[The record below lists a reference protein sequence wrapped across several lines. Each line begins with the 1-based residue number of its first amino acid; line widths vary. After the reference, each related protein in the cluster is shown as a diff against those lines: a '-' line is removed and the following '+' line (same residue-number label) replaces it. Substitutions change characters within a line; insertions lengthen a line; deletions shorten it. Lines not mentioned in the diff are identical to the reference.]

1 MPSLS
6 VQSCVVHTCAI
17 THVTQV
23 ARLLPPGDDMHP
35 LCCQWTWPCY
45 SRCYGHQ
52 RKVAEAASRGT
63 VDLWSSTACKW
74 QNIYVLVLIIYIQF
88 IILQNYFLAALQ
100 MCHVILSI
108 HNSYRTY
115 RCKLSSMED
124 VFESQAASNEPF
136 LKHIATAS
144 AWDHTPLCM

>member
-1 MPSLS
+1 MWEFITGHDIPPMPYKENGIGFGDICIVTKIKCLHYLFR
-6 VQSCVVHTCAI
+6 VIIHTCAI
-17 THVTQV
+17 TLVTQV

-100 MCHVILSI
+100 LCHVILF
-108 HNSYRTY
+108 H
-115 RCKLSSMED
+115 
-124 VFESQAASNEPF
+124 SQFIQNILVQA
-136 LKHIATAS
+136 K
-144 AWDHTPLCM
+144 